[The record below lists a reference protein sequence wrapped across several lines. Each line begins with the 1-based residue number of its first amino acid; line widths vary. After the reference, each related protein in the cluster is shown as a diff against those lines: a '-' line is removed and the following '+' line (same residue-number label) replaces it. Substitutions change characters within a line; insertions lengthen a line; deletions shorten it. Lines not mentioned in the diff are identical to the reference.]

1 MKYKICLFLVCFS
14 ALILF
19 SSAIMESQN
28 PQWKGEIE
36 YENGIKV
43 IMNPQEPLY
52 GKIEFEL
59 EEDLSIGNL
68 CG

>member
-36 YENGIKV
+36 YENGFSDWGQIKER
-43 IMNPQEPLY
+43 M
-52 GKIEFEL
+52 K
-59 EEDLSIGNL
+59 
-68 CG
+68 